1 MSGAGISVSC
11 GVPDFRSPGGLYERI
26 KREMGL
32 TDPQAI
38 FDFDLF
44 RSDPTPFYSLCKV
57 RGTAVRECCRT
68 SAVLRPLLSYI
79 CRTSSPRKASTL
91 RPRTISSSCSKT
103 STSCCVTTRRYEQR
117 SLSRIPTLRWL

>member
-57 RGTAVRECCRT
+57 LSTPRCCRS
-68 SAVLRPLLSYI
+68 SAVLRPLLS
-79 CRTSSPRKASTL
+79 L
-91 RPRTISSSCSKT
+91 
-103 STSCCVTTRRYEQR
+103 
-117 SLSRIPTLRWL
+117 LL

>member
-1 MSGAGISVSC
+1 VVSGAGISVSC

-57 RGTAVRECCRT
+57 LTVYM
-68 SAVLRPLLSYI
+68 LSYER
-79 CRTSSPRKASTL
+79 CAETTAFPTSLGPLPQGKPQPFAL
-91 RPRTISSSCSKT
+91 ALLHQAA
-103 STSCCVTTRRYEQR
+103 RRQAQAVA
-117 SLSRIPTLRWL
+117 

>member
-57 RGTAVRECCRT
+57 LTTVYM
-68 SAVLRPLLSYI
+68 LSYER
-79 CRTSSPRKASTL
+79 CAETTAFPYFSRTSSPRKASTL
-91 RPRTISSSCSKT
+91 RPRTTSSSCSKT
-103 STSCCVTTRRYEQR
+103 STSCCVTTHRYLRR
-117 SLSRIPTLRWL
+117 

>member
-1 MSGAGISVSC
+1 MVSGAGISVSC

-57 RGTAVRECCRT
+57 QHYCVYAVIRALC
-68 SAVLRPLLSYI
+68 
-79 CRTSSPRKASTL
+79 
-91 RPRTISSSCSKT
+91 
-103 STSCCVTTRRYEQR
+103 
-117 SLSRIPTLRWL
+117 

>member
-1 MSGAGISVSC
+1 MVSGAGISVSC

-57 RGTAVRECCRT
+57 QHYCVLSFERCAETTAFPT
-68 SAVLRPLLSYI
+68 SLGPLPQGKPQPFALALLHQAARRQAQAV
-79 CRTSSPRKASTL
+79 A
-91 RPRTISSSCSKT
+91 
-103 STSCCVTTRRYEQR
+103 
-117 SLSRIPTLRWL
+117 